1 MVKRFHSHLVFLLAS
16 GCMFAKI
23 IQIHTIMN
31 TRLEELKSKPLAL
44 LTVEEFLE
52 LQQGQKQEPTR
63 QTYISDIIGIEE
75 TVILTGYKKSTLY
88 RKTSTNTI
96 PFHKR
101 SNKVVF
107 KRSEL
112 EAWMLENRQETVDEK
127 VKRIDQQFLSKK
139 SKA

>member
-1 MVKRFHSHLVFLLAS
+1 
-16 GCMFAKI
+16 
-23 IQIHTIMN
+23 MN
-31 TRLEELKSKPLAL
+31 TKLNELKSKPLAL

-52 LQQGQKQEPTR
+52 LQQGQKQESTKQP
-63 QTYISDIIGIEE
+63 YVSDIIGIEE
-75 TVILTGYKKSTLY
+75 AVLLTGYKKSTLY

-112 EAWMLENRQETVDEK
+112 ESWMLENRQETIEER
-127 VKRIDQQFLSKK
+127 VKRLDREFLSKK
-139 SKA
+139 QK

>member
-1 MVKRFHSHLVFLLAS
+1 
-16 GCMFAKI
+16 
-23 IQIHTIMN
+23 MN
-31 TRLEELKSKPLAL
+31 TRFEELRNKPLAL

-52 LQQGQKQEPTR
+52 LQQGQKQESSR

-75 TVILTGYKKSTLY
+75 AVVLTGYKKSILY
-88 RKTSTNTI
+88 RKTSTNAI

-112 EAWMLENRQETVDEK
+112 EAWMPENQQETVDEK
-127 VKRIDQQFLSKK
+127 VKRLDLQFLSKK
-139 SKA
+139 QKA